1 MLIINLLPWREIKK
15 RQHRRRFIGLMCGAL
30 CVVGTIHGVGL
41 HYFNDLLFVQNKRN
55 SELAH
60 TVISLNSEFEKLSES
75 VVIKNELQ
83 QRLSELFEI
92 QQQKNRTTHLFNLLN
107 EFIPNTVFIKRIKLV
122 EWQVSLSGH
131 SKTTSQFTHLLA
143 SLEQSPWIKN
153 IKVHSIKTEWFND
166 HSRQLFSLS
175 LTLLPN
181 VKNEYVE

>member
-1 MLIINLLPWREIKK
+1 MPTINLLPWREIKK
-15 RQHRRRFIGLMCGAL
+15 RQHRRRFIRLMCVAL
-30 CVVGTIHGVGL
+30 CIVGVIHGVGS
-41 HYFNDLLFVQNKRN
+41 HYFSEQFILQNKRSSGLTQTITRLN
-55 SELAH
+55 TEL
-60 TVISLNSEFEKLSES
+60 TKLNGEI
-75 VVIKNELQ
+75 VIKEKLQ

-143 SLEQSPWIKN
+143 LLEQSPWIKN

-166 HSRQLFSLS
+166 HSRQFFSLS

-181 VKNEYVE
+181 VNNEYVQ